1 MGAVR
6 PAPTLAVTP
15 RGGALHRPRVGYDD
29 GSWPVRSGQGS
40 RTERFS
46 TTSGLSEL
54 IAFVGQVPSETSSA
68 GREQTVAELIR
79 ALADDPD
86 VTRFQRP
93 DEWPQLRTC
102 WHPGWAAAR
111 TRPATALRTA
121 LRTGRVLLIGV
132 RHHE

>member
-1 MGAVR
+1 MWAQSDLRRRWLSLLVVALFIAFASGTTMALVAGAQR
-6 PAPTLAVTP
+6 AGLA
-15 RGGALHRPRVGYDD
+15 
-29 GSWPVRSGQGS
+29 
-40 RTERFS
+40 TERFS

-54 IAFVGQVPSETSSA
+54 LAFVGQDPSDTSSA
-68 GREQTVAELIR
+68 GREQTVAELVR

-93 DEWPQLRTC
+93 NEWPQLRTC

-111 TRPATALRTA
+111 TRPATALRTE
-121 LRTGRVLLIGV
+121 RVLLIGV